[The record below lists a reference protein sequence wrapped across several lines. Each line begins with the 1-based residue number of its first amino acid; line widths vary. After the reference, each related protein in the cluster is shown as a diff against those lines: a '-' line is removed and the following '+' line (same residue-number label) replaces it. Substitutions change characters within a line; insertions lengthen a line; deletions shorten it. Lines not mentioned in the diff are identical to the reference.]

1 MVMMQVLGY
10 ELDKFVVYVFEMHKR
25 DKVGRS
31 LVLNSHRGT
40 IPDCTVQGDAF

>member
-1 MVMMQVLGY
+1 MKLTN
-10 ELDKFVVYVFEMHKR
+10 LCVYVFEIHKR

-31 LVLNSHRGT
+31 LVLSDHGGT